1 MKKKDK
7 IKKAI
12 NEIKFIQSTEWS
24 SINAANVKIKKVE
37 ELNLILDELGYKGI
51 RPPKRWEQL
60 PDKFYNKK
68 SSS

>member
-24 SINAANVKIKKVE
+24 SINAAYVKIKKVE

-51 RPPKRWEQL
+51 RPPIRWKQI
-60 PDKFYNKK
+60 PN
-68 SSS
+68 